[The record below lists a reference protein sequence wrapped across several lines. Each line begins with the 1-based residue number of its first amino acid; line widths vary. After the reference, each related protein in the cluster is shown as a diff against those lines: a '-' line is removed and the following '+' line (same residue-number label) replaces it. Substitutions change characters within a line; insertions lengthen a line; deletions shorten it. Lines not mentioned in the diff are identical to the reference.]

1 MQGDGADRSERVRLR
16 GVRALRFFPSATLL
30 GGCGVHEPVRMEQ
43 PALPEATLS
52 QSSDENCSIFF
63 FTITDFF
70 FFGGGGGNKSKSAP
84 KILGNFF
91 DLTDLGGGES
101 TEV

>member
-16 GVRALRFFPSATLL
+16 EVSIVQVL
-30 GGCGVHEPVRMEQ
+30 VHEPIQIEQ
-43 PALPEATLS
+43 PTLPEATLS

-63 FTITDFF
+63 TVTDFF
-70 FFGGGGGNKSKSAP
+70 WGGGKSKSAL

-91 DLTDLGGGES
+91 DLTDLAGGES